1 MAPIF
6 TLAVSGVICWPM
18 PPMPPGPAAAAADT
32 AGLAEAAGAAAVVAV
47 EGGCCCGGLDMATG
61 WVGSLMAGA
70 AAAAAGGVAAGGR
83 AADCCWAAAGWAPA
97 AAGVAPGGPTLR
109 IWYWPVSVLTRRW
122 PGVPVGIPWPGC
134 RAWGQVN
141 SHNILKINILGH
153 IGTPI
158 IM

>member
-1 MAPIF
+1 
-6 TLAVSGVICWPM
+6 
-18 PPMPPGPAAAAADT
+18 
-32 AGLAEAAGAAAVVAV
+32 
-47 EGGCCCGGLDMATG
+47 MATG

-70 AAAAAGGVAAGGR
+70 AAAAAGGVAAGLAP
-83 AADCCWAAAGWAPA
+83 AADWAAAGWAPA

-141 SHNILKINILGH
+141 SHNILRINILGH
-153 IGTPI
+153 IGNPI